1 MMSHCRSTFGI
12 TMPTVTMTVTVTPL
26 YFGATRTALTLCL
39 LLLSHLGTV
48 AVWGQY
54 IYYPYAPNALYQQG
68 MNVSFV
74 SGLFQNYQE
83 QAGFGSSGVYNG
95 AFGVTFDRTEQYLFV
110 TSADG
115 KKIRKLNYRTTYVGS
130 DITRKYCTVLHC
142 TAL

>member
-1 MMSHCRSTFGI
+1 
-12 TMPTVTMTVTVTPL
+12 MPTVTPL
-26 YFGATRTALTLCL
+26 YWGTTILYLCL
-39 LLLSHLGTV
+39 YLCLLLSHLGTV

-115 KKIRKLNYRTTYVGS
+115 KKIRKLNYRTSYVGS
-130 DITRKYCTVLHC
+130 DITRKYCLVPYCSVMCVLRFYLEYNGSPYAC
-142 TAL
+142 